1 MERCTRRRGKPRLC
15 SRVET
20 GLAPSPRA
28 PKATQRIVMMLTAK
42 GFCFPYDPSMTLFR
56 DRYRV
61 ESPRLVD
68 WDYSSSGWYFVTLC
82 TRDKECSLA
91 HSVNGEI
98 VLSDAG
104 VIAEIE
110 MKAISI
116 HYSNVIID
124 RYVVM
129 PNHVHTIVVIDG
141 RHLHSPGHGVFQ
153 PTQTHKPS
161 ISAVMGRYKA
171 GVTRKVSLSR
181 RPGFLLA
188 VPLSRPHPAIKRFSQ
203 CGPGLYRSHS

>member
-1 MERCTRRRGKPRLC
+1 
-15 SRVET
+15 
-20 GLAPSPRA
+20 
-28 PKATQRIVMMLTAK
+28 
-42 GFCFPYDPSMTLFR
+42 MTLFQ

-61 ESPRLVD
+61 ESARLVD
-68 WDYSSSGWYFVTLC
+68 WDYSSRGWYFVTLC

-91 HSVNGEI
+91 HPVNGEI

-110 MKAISI
+110 MKATSV

-141 RHLHSPGHGVFQ
+141 RHSHSPGHGLCQ
-153 PTQTHKPS
+153 PTQTDHSS
-161 ISAVMGRYKA
+161 ISAVIGGYKA
-171 GVTRKVSLSR
+171 GVTRKCHSQGIQDFCRQSRFHDRILRSNASVNAVRDYIDRNPQNWLQDPNNSSSAARGDAASRVSTR
-181 RPGFLLA
+181 G
-188 VPLSRPHPAIKRFSQ
+188 
-203 CGPGLYRSHS
+203 

>member
-1 MERCTRRRGKPRLC
+1 
-15 SRVET
+15 
-20 GLAPSPRA
+20 
-28 PKATQRIVMMLTAK
+28 MMLAAR
-42 GFCFPYDPSMTLFR
+42 GFGVPYNPSMTLFQ

-61 ESPRLVD
+61 ESARLVD
-68 WDYSSSGWYFVTLC
+68 WDYSSRGWYFVTLC
-82 TRDKECSLA
+82 TRNKECSLA

-124 RYVVM
+124 RFVVM

-141 RHLHSPGHGVFQ
+141 RHLHSPEHGVFP
-153 PTQTHKPS
+153 PTQTHHPS
-161 ISAVMGRYKA
+161 ISAVIGGYKA
-171 GVTRKVSLSR
+171 GVTRRCHSQGIQDFWWQSRFHDRILRSNVSVN
-181 RPGFLLA
+181 A
-188 VPLSRPHPAIKRFSQ
+188 VRDYIDRNPQNWLEDPNNPSTAARGDGASPVSTR
-203 CGPGLYRSHS
+203 G